1 MSPARARVCVCA
13 QQKSYTHVKDPVV
26 QIEVGGLWKRQN
38 NPACT
43 KSVSVEVEHQRSYS
57 YTACTIFALA
67 IRSLTIPKKEE
78 ASSTSHPMHALSLL
92 QLYDLDYPKESGS
105 VFSIPPHAAAADS
118 SQAWLR
124 SAQFLSIS
132 KELLPLYLRL
142 GRARI
147 VERQWPKCM
156 LLPWLN

>member
-1 MSPARARVCVCA
+1 MQTTRAVRIRQWAMSPVCVCVCVCVCV
-13 QQKSYTHVKDPVV
+13 QQKSHTHVKDPVV
-26 QIEVGGLWKRQN
+26 QIEVGGLWKCQN

-92 QLYDLDYPKESGS
+92 QLYDLEASSASHPMHALSLLQQYDLGYPKEGGS
-105 VFSIPPHAAAADS
+105 VFSIPPHACTVFASAI
-118 SQAWLR
+118 R
-124 SAQFLSIS
+124 S
-132 KELLPLYLRL
+132 
-142 GRARI
+142 
-147 VERQWPKCM
+147 
-156 LLPWLN
+156 